1 MPSSAALSRF
11 FSISGVAMK
20 PGPTEFTR
28 TPPLAYSIAA
38 TFVRLIARA
47 CSVGVPKVD
56 DLKTADGLQRDSFVT
71 NQNYQVVFKT
81 IVESGKLPT
90 AEGKS
95 ALYSDRQEGRVWI
108 QSLVFGQNLFALIEI
123 KGLGDNK
130 SSTEYFC
137 ISSGWQGWCRDIQ
150 SLFVDAEKISK

>member
-1 MPSSAALSRF
+1 
-11 FSISGVAMK
+11 
-20 PGPTEFTR
+20 
-28 TPPLAYSIAA
+28 
-38 TFVRLIARA
+38 
-47 CSVGVPKVD
+47 
-56 DLKTADGLQRDSFVT
+56 LKTADGLQRDFFVT

-130 SSTEYFC
+130 
-137 ISSGWQGWCRDIQ
+137 
-150 SLFVDAEKISK
+150 